1 MSKSDLHKLGK
12 TELLQ
17 IIYEQEKQITTLK
30 SKIENLNKK
39 IDDRTIDLKEAGS
52 IAEASLKINK
62 IFEEAQKAADEYL
75 NSVKKLGI
83 SNAEKVTNNITNEE
97 KNKNTT
103 ENEENNNNDESSDYI
118 ELKVKIANESQD
130 EDNNIITVDATEIV
144 DEIDEEKL
152 ISTIQK
158 GYELLPLNLGLTII
172 KPSIFK
178 RLKLAILSIIEKNIN
193 IIRLKIKKNK
203 LLNKIKKIGKE
214 ETLTLKKNEL
224 KNKVNSIKND
234 FSKKV
239 KLVLNFDKFKNSN
252 TKKKKK
258 STKKKKKSK
267 TKKNNKKNKN
277 TKNKDSKNKK
287 KNKDVKNKKNKNAEK
302 KKNFNLLETINKTI
316 NNIKQLF
323 KKIINKKENV
333 KENKKINLKEYDLS
347 IENIKKALNKRKGK
361 ESKVNFVKKLTYS
374 GIVIIAFAII
384 IATRVFNVIQVTG
397 NSMEPSLFAGDLL
410 ISTKIWGYKKGDMIA
425 FYYNDSILI
434 KRIIATEGDIV
445 YIDDEGNVYVN
456 SQKLEEEY
464 VKDLSY
470 GNCDITFP
478 YRVPDKELFVLGDN
492 RNISI
497 DSRSKSLGSISE
509 EKVLGKITIN
519 LKHLYIY

>member
-1 MSKSDLHKLGK
+1 MKFVGGKVMSKSDLHKLGK

-30 SKIENLNKK
+30 SEIENLNKK

-178 RLKLAILSIIEKNIN
+178 RLKLAILSIIEK
-193 IIRLKIKKNK
+193 
-203 LLNKIKKIGKE
+203 
-214 ETLTLKKNEL
+214 
-224 KNKVNSIKND
+224 D
-234 FSKKV
+234 
-239 KLVLNFDKFKNSN
+239 
-252 TKKKKK
+252 
-258 STKKKKKSK
+258 
-267 TKKNNKKNKN
+267 
-277 TKNKDSKNKK
+277 
-287 KNKDVKNKKNKNAEK
+287 
-302 KKNFNLLETINKTI
+302 
-316 NNIKQLF
+316 
-323 KKIINKKENV
+323 
-333 KENKKINLKEYDLS
+333 
-347 IENIKKALNKRKGK
+347 
-361 ESKVNFVKKLTYS
+361 ES
-374 GIVIIAFAII
+374 
-384 IATRVFNVIQVTG
+384 
-397 NSMEPSLFAGDLL
+397 
-410 ISTKIWGYKKGDMIA
+410 
-425 FYYNDSILI
+425 
-434 KRIIATEGDIV
+434 
-445 YIDDEGNVYVN
+445 
-456 SQKLEEEY
+456 
-464 VKDLSY
+464 
-470 GNCDITFP
+470 
-478 YRVPDKELFVLGDN
+478 
-492 RNISI
+492 
-497 DSRSKSLGSISE
+497 
-509 EKVLGKITIN
+509 
-519 LKHLYIY
+519 

>member
-30 SKIENLNKK
+30 SEIENLNKK

-103 ENEENNNNDESSDYI
+103 ENEENNNNDDESSDYI

-152 ISTIQK
+152 ISTIEK
-158 GYELLPLNLGLTII
+158 EYELLPLNLGLTII
-172 KPSIFK
+172 KPSVFK

-203 LLNKIKKIGKE
+203 LLNKIKKIRKE

-224 KNKVNSIKND
+224 KNKVNSIKSD
-234 FSKKV
+234 FSKKI

-252 TKKKKK
+252 TKNKKK

-267 TKKNNKKNKN
+267 AKKNNKN

-287 KNKDVKNKKNKNAEK
+287 KNKDVKNKKNKNAGK
-302 KKNFNLLETINKTI
+302 KKNFNLLETIN
-316 NNIKQLF
+316 NIKQLL
-323 KKIINKKENV
+323 KKIINKKENL

>member
-30 SKIENLNKK
+30 SEIENLNKK

-83 SNAEKVTNNITNEE
+83 SKAEKVTNNITNEE

-193 IIRLKIKKNK
+193 II
-203 LLNKIKKIGKE
+203 
-214 ETLTLKKNEL
+214 
-224 KNKVNSIKND
+224 SP
-234 FSKKV
+234 
-239 KLVLNFDKFKNSN
+239 
-252 TKKKKK
+252 
-258 STKKKKKSK
+258 
-267 TKKNNKKNKN
+267 
-277 TKNKDSKNKK
+277 
-287 KNKDVKNKKNKNAEK
+287 
-302 KKNFNLLETINKTI
+302 
-316 NNIKQLF
+316 
-323 KKIINKKENV
+323 
-333 KENKKINLKEYDLS
+333 DL
-347 IENIKKALNKRKGK
+347 
-361 ESKVNFVKKLTYS
+361 
-374 GIVIIAFAII
+374 
-384 IATRVFNVIQVTG
+384 
-397 NSMEPSLFAGDLL
+397 
-410 ISTKIWGYKKGDMIA
+410 
-425 FYYNDSILI
+425 
-434 KRIIATEGDIV
+434 
-445 YIDDEGNVYVN
+445 
-456 SQKLEEEY
+456 
-464 VKDLSY
+464 
-470 GNCDITFP
+470 
-478 YRVPDKELFVLGDN
+478 
-492 RNISI
+492 
-497 DSRSKSLGSISE
+497 
-509 EKVLGKITIN
+509 
-519 LKHLYIY
+519 